1 MIRPFLTEFAFFVAP
16 FVAYGL
22 FLWATRNGILDLKAW
37 SAPRVGWLI
46 IAALVLVIASL
57 VWLAEFSGAPP
68 RSTYVP
74 AHMENGQFV
83 PGVEK

>member
-1 MIRPFLTEFAFFVAP
+1 MIRPIFTELALFIAP
-16 FVAYGL
+16 FVAYAL
-22 FLWATRNGILDLKAW
+22 FLWASRSGVLDVKAW
-37 SAPRVGWLI
+37 SAPRVGWLS
-46 IAALVLVIASL
+46 IAALALVIASL
-57 VWLAEFSGAPP
+57 LFLAEFSGAPP